1 LLQLVLAK
9 ILSLMKHAILISAL
23 TLVTALSAQQT
34 NPPIG
39 TSAWA
44 QQHST
49 NRVADPNLNP
59 QNGNDTLNM
68 TYSNTACG
76 LNYTMVSQRLGQRFT
91 PVGIPQPAP
100 FLVSAMPACATV
112 LKAYL
117 YTKALGVAPGITA
130 TITTP
135 ANVTANVP
143 MTLIGSSVDVCW
155 GMNGTHVW
163 RADVT
168 SLVTTPGTYMVGGL
182 PTIPVASSSS
192 VDVEGATLLIIYQD
206 PTASYT
212 GSIQID
218 DGCHTKVGGALN
230 HTMTGFNAC
239 AASTSGSAFM
249 LVGDM
254 QMPGYTI
261 NMNGQNVLQPQWNWW
276 NEITTSTNV
285 TAGQNTC
292 SYNISTA
299 GDCYTLAVA
308 GLYFQTNCQT
318 CVPTTASLNVAVN
331 STVATCATNG
341 SAIAVAS
348 GGNGNYSYLWT
359 PSGDTVANPTTLAPG
374 TYTVSVTD
382 GTLCGTATVT
392 VGYNG
397 PVVTVNSQ
405 PVTCQGLGSASASV
419 TGGTAPY
426 TYSWAPSGGTQQ
438 FAPNLNAGTYTV
450 TVTDATGCAVTG
462 TTTVTNN
469 SNFQGWIFAYPDS
482 CPSPSGSLTTFI
494 SGGVPPFSYAWSTGA
509 TTQNISGVPAGI
521 YSVTI
526 TDAAGCTVNLVDT
539 VTAVAGLTVVTNQ
552 FVYASCGDTVNLVAS
567 SNDPSAT
574 YTWSPSATVLN
585 PNAASTS
592 AVPASS
598 ITYYV
603 TATGTCGTDMD
614 SVEVYVDS
622 LNLYNE
628 QICFVTVDT
637 SINKNIIIWERLN
650 SPASGTYNIYRETSV
665 SGVYALIG
673 TQPVSQFTTYVDM
686 TSNPQVMANRYVIS
700 TTDNCGQESDT
711 SFHHRTIHL
720 QVSPSM
726 FGGYN
731 LAWTAYEGLPIS
743 TYNIYRGP
751 SISQMTLLTSVAGN
765 VFTYTDVTA
774 PSGNLWYM
782 IEAQHPFGGCNP
794 SLRLINSST
803 LIDNFMTTSNLMSTD
818 EANSIVEGS
827 ILEGTLMLL
836 PNPNNGNFQLQGTTV
851 GAGNVTIE
859 VFNVLGQSMYSA
871 QVAANGTF
879 THQMELN
886 AAAGVYSVRIIS
898 GGQSTTLPVVIQR

>member
-1 LLQLVLAK
+1 
-9 ILSLMKHAILISAL
+9 MKHTLLISAL

-59 QNGNDTLNM
+59 LNGNDTLNM

-91 PVGIPQPAP
+91 PIGIPQPAP

-117 YTKALGVAPGITA
+117 YTEALGVAPGITA
-130 TITTP
+130 TISTP

-168 SLVTTPGTYMVGGL
+168 SLVSTPGTYMIGGL
-182 PTIPVASSSS
+182 PTTPQSSSG
-192 VDVEGATLLIIYQD
+192 VDVEGATLIVIYQD
-206 PTASYT
+206 PSASYT

-218 DGCHTKVGGALN
+218 DGCHTKIGGSLTHN
-230 HTMTGFNAC
+230 MTGFNAC

-261 NMNGQNVLQPQWNWW
+261 NMNGQNVVQPQWNWW
-276 NEITTSTNV
+276 NEISTATTV
-285 TAGQNTC
+285 TSGQNSC
-292 SYNISTA
+292 NYNISTG
-299 GDCYTLAVA
+299 GDCYTLAMA
-308 GLYFQTNCQT
+308 GLYFQTNCQA
-318 CVPTTASLNVAVN
+318 CVPSTASLTVTAT
-331 STVATCATNG
+331 STVASCAGNG
-341 SAIAVAS
+341 SAIATAT

-359 PSGDTVANPTTLAPG
+359 PGGATVANPANLSPG

-397 PVVTVNSQ
+397 PVVTTVAQ
-405 PVTCQGLGSASASV
+405 PITCQGLGSAFAGV
-419 TGGTAPY
+419 TGGTGPY
-426 TYSWAPSGGTQQ
+426 TYLWSPSGGTLPI
-438 FAPNLNAGTYTV
+438 ASNLTAGTYTV
-450 TVTDATGCAVTG
+450 TVTDATGCVVTG
-462 TTTVTNN
+462 TAAIANN
-469 SNFQGWIFAYPDS
+469 SIFTGYISANPDI
-482 CPSPSGSLTTFI
+482 CPSPSGSVNTTVI
-494 SGGVPPFSYAWSTGA
+494 GGTAPYTYAWSNGA
-509 TTQNISGVPAGI
+509 TTQNISLVPAGV
-521 YSVTI
+521 YSVNI
-526 TDAAGCTVNLVDT
+526 TDAAGCVVTLADT
-539 VTAVAGLTVVTNQ
+539 VVAVSGLTIATNQ

-598 ITYYV
+598 MTYYV

-637 SINKNIIIWERLN
+637 SINKNVIIWERLN

-700 TTDNCGQESDT
+700 TMDNCGQESDT

-743 TYNIYRGP
+743 TYDIYRGP

-782 IEAQHPFGGCNP
+782 IEAQHPFGGCSP
-794 SLRLINSST
+794 SLRLNQPNV
-803 LIDNFMTTSNLMSTD
+803 LIDNLVTQSNLESTD
-818 EANSIVEGS
+818 DATTVQEGA
-827 ILEGTLMLL
+827 ILQGTLMLL

-859 VFNVLGQSMYSA
+859 VFNVLGQSVYA
-871 QVAANGTF
+871 TQVAANGAF
-879 THQMELN
+879 THQMQLN

-898 GGQSTTLPVVIQR
+898 GRQSTILPVVIQR

>member
-1 LLQLVLAK
+1 
-9 ILSLMKHAILISAL
+9 MKHTLLISAL

-59 QNGNDTLNM
+59 LNGNDTLNM

-91 PVGIPQPAP
+91 PIGIPQPAP

-117 YTKALGVAPGITA
+117 YTEALGVAPGITA
-130 TITTP
+130 TISTP

-168 SLVTTPGTYMVGGL
+168 SLVSTPGTYMIGGL
-182 PTIPVASSSS
+182 PTTPQSSSG
-192 VDVEGATLLIIYQD
+192 VDVEGATLIVIYQD
-206 PTASYT
+206 PSASYT

-218 DGCHTKVGGALN
+218 DGCHTKIGGSLTHN
-230 HTMTGFNAC
+230 MTGFNAC

-261 NMNGQNVLQPQWNWW
+261 NMNGQNVVQPQWNWW
-276 NEITTSTNV
+276 NEISTATIVTS
-285 TAGQNTC
+285 GQNSC
-292 SYNISTA
+292 NYNISTG
-299 GDCYTLAVA
+299 GDCYTLVMA
-308 GLYFQTNCQT
+308 GLYFQTNCQA
-318 CVPTTASLNVAVN
+318 CVPSTASLTVTAT
-331 STVATCATNG
+331 STVASCAGNG
-341 SAIAVAS
+341 SAIATAT

-359 PSGDTVANPTTLAPG
+359 PGGATVANPANLSPG

-397 PVVTVNSQ
+397 PVVTTVAQ
-405 PVTCQGLGSASASV
+405 PITCQGLGSAFAGV
-419 TGGTAPY
+419 TGGTGPY
-426 TYSWAPSGGTQQ
+426 TYLWSPSGGTLPI
-438 FAPNLNAGTYTV
+438 ASNLTAGTYTV
-450 TVTDATGCAVTG
+450 TVTDATGCVVTG
-462 TTTVTNN
+462 TAAIANN
-469 SNFQGWIFAYPDS
+469 SIFTGYISANPDI
-482 CPSPSGSLTTFI
+482 CPSPSGSVNTTVI
-494 SGGVPPFSYAWSTGA
+494 GGTAPYTYAWSNGA
-509 TTQNISGVPAGI
+509 TTQNISLVPAGV
-521 YSVTI
+521 YSVNI
-526 TDAAGCTVNLVDT
+526 TDAAGCVVTLADT
-539 VTAVAGLTVVTNQ
+539 VVAVSGLTIATNQ

-598 ITYYV
+598 MTYYV

-637 SINKNIIIWERLN
+637 SINKNVIIWERLN

-700 TTDNCGQESDT
+700 TMDNCGQESDT

-743 TYNIYRGP
+743 TYDIYRGP

-782 IEAQHPFGGCNP
+782 IEAQHPFGGCSP
-794 SLRLINSST
+794 SLRLNQPNV
-803 LIDNFMTTSNLMSTD
+803 LIDNLVTQSNLESTD
-818 EANSIVEGS
+818 DATTVQEGA
-827 ILEGTLMLL
+827 ILQGTLILF

-859 VFNVLGQSMYSA
+859 VFNVLGQSVYSG

>member
-1 LLQLVLAK
+1 
-9 ILSLMKHAILISAL
+9 MKHTLIIAGF
-23 TLVTALSAQQT
+23 TVVTALSAQQT
-34 NPPIG
+34 NSPIG

-44 QQHST
+44 QEHSS
-49 NRVADPNLNP
+49 NRVAETPVNP
-59 QNGNDTLNM
+59 LNGNDTLNM

-100 FLVSAMPACATV
+100 FLVSAMPSCATV

-117 YTKALGVAPGITA
+117 YTEALGVAPGITA

-135 ANVTANVP
+135 SSSTTNVP

-168 SLVTTPGTYMVGGL
+168 TLITTPGTYMIGGL
-182 PTIPVASSSS
+182 PTTPQSSSG
-192 VDVEGATLLIIYQD
+192 VDVEGATLIVIYQD
-206 PTASYT
+206 PSASYT

-218 DGCHTKVGGALN
+218 DGCHTKIGGSLTHN
-230 HTMTGFNAC
+230 MTGFNAC

-261 NMNGQNVLQPQWNWW
+261 NMNGQNVVQPQWNWW
-276 NEITTSTNV
+276 NEISTATTV
-285 TAGQNTC
+285 TGGQNSC
-292 SYNISTA
+292 NYNISTG
-299 GDCYTLAVA
+299 GDCYTLAMA

-318 CVPTTASLNVAVN
+318 CIPSTASLTVTAT
-331 STVATCATNG
+331 STVASCAGNG
-341 SAIAVAS
+341 SAIATAT

-359 PSGDTVANPTTLAPG
+359 PGGATVANPANLSPG

-397 PVVTVNSQ
+397 PVVTTVAQ
-405 PVTCQGLGSASASV
+405 PITCQGLGSAFAGV
-419 TGGTAPY
+419 TGGTGPY
-426 TYSWAPSGGTQQ
+426 TYLWSPSGGTLPI
-438 FAPNLNAGTYTV
+438 ASNLTAGTYTV
-450 TVTDATGCAVTG
+450 TVTDATGCVVTG
-462 TTTVTNN
+462 TAAIANN
-469 SNFQGWIFAYPDS
+469 SNFTGYIFANPDI
-482 CPSPSGSLTTFI
+482 CPSPSGSVNTTVI
-494 SGGVPPFSYAWSTGA
+494 GGTAPYTYAWSNGA
-509 TTQNISGVPAGI
+509 TTQNISPVPAGV

-526 TDAAGCTVNLVDT
+526 TDAAGCVVTLADT
-539 VTAVAGLTVVTNQ
+539 VVAVSGLTIATNQ

-574 YTWSPSATVLN
+574 YTWSPSSTVLN
-585 PNAASTS
+585 PNAASTF
-592 AVPASS
+592 AVPSVS
-598 ITYYV
+598 TVYYV
-603 TATGTCGTDMD
+603 TATGACGTDMD

-622 LNLYNE
+622 LNMYNE

-637 SINKNIIIWERLN
+637 SINKNVIIWERLN
-650 SPASGTYNIYRETSV
+650 SPASGIYNIYRETSV
-665 SGVYALIG
+665 LGVYALIG

-731 LAWTAYEGLPIS
+731 LAWTPYEGLPIS

-782 IEAQHPFGGCNP
+782 IEAQHPFGGCSP
-794 SLRLINSST
+794 SLRLNNPNT
-803 LIDNFMTTSNLMSTD
+803 LIANLFTQSNLESTD
-818 EANSIVEGS
+818 DANSVQEGA
-827 ILEGTLMLL
+827 ILQGTLLLL
-836 PNPNNGNFQLQGTTV
+836 PNPNNGNFQIQGTTV
-851 GAGNVTIE
+851 GSGNVTIE
-859 VFNVLGQSMYSA
+859 VFNVLGQVVYA
-871 QVAANGTF
+871 TQIAANGAF